1 MNKIT
6 ELLFIPFSLMIL
18 YIINTGFISTSYAQI
33 FEFDEEDYYENEEEE
48 KIFQLLQKIL
58 KIHLPQILK
67 I

>member
-1 MNKIT
+1 
-6 ELLFIPFSLMIL
+6 MIL